1 LKEEVRAMLTSA
13 EIHPTTDRY
22 RHAAE
27 AGDVDGIMATLSP
40 DVVVYSP
47 ITERLTFSGS
57 GEVRELLDNVFS
69 LVSDVRYYADI
80 GDEQMRAM
88 FDRANV
94 GGVPLD
100 QTTRVRLNE
109 RGEIFEIT
117 LFFRPLPGLAA
128 LTAAIAPAVARS
140 RHGALRA
147 TIASLLLRPLA
158 LMTGFGDRLVAWFA

>member
-1 LKEEVRAMLTSA
+1 MLTSA

-27 AGDVDGIMATLSP
+27 AGDVDGIMETLSR

-47 ITERLTFSGS
+47 ITERLTFKGTA
-57 GEVRELLDNVFS
+57 EVRELLETVFS
-69 LVSDVRYYADI
+69 LVSDVSYYADV
-80 GDEQMRAM
+80 GDEDTRAM

-117 LFFRPLPGLAA
+117 LFFRPLPGLTA

-140 RHGALRA
+140 RHGVLRA
-147 TIASLLLRPLA
+147 TIATLLLRPLA
-158 LMTGFGDRLVAWFA
+158 VMTGLGDRLVGWFA

>member
-1 LKEEVRAMLTSA
+1 MLTSA

-22 RHAAE
+22 RRAAE
-27 AGDVDGIMATLSP
+27 AGDVDGIMETLSN

-47 ITERLTFSGS
+47 ITERLAFHGTT
-57 GEVRELLDNVFS
+57 EVRELLEQVFS
-69 LVSDVRYYADI
+69 LVGDVRYYADV
-80 GDEQMRAM
+80 GDEEMRAM
-88 FDRANV
+88 FDRAHV

-100 QTTRVRLNE
+100 QTTRVRLND

-147 TIASLLLRPLA
+147 TIAALLLRPLA
-158 LMTGFGDRLVAWFA
+158 LMTGLGDRLVGWFA